1 MSALNQAVQQPTL
14 QAQTQLTPMQILAKY
29 QSEAPVNVLGF
40 ARELGINV
48 WGMDLLPNISGKIF
62 RDEKNGGSSGF
73 SIAINRSEAPVRQRF
88 TIAHEIAHFLLHR
101 HLLESK
107 SELIDDTMYR
117 SGLSTAEEVAAN
129 KLAAHILMP
138 FSLINSLVSSGI
150 NDVGL
155 LATRLQVSKTAMAI
169 RLGIPT

>member
-1 MSALNQAVQQPTL
+1 MSALHPVVQQETSVP
-14 QAQTQLTPMQILAKY
+14 TQLTPMQILAKY
-29 QSEAPVNVLGF
+29 HSEAPVDILGL

-62 RDEKNGGSSGF
+62 RDAKNGGSSGF
-73 SIAINRSEAPVRQRF
+73 SIAVNRSEAPVRQRF

-107 SELIDDTMYR
+107 GSLIDDTMYR
-117 SGLSTAEEVAAN
+117 SGLSSAEEVAAN
-129 KLAAHILMP
+129 KMAAHILMP
-138 FSLINSLVSSGI
+138 FSLINALVNSGV
-150 NDVGL
+150 NDVAS
-155 LATRLQVSKTAMAI
+155 LAARLQVSKTAMAI